1 MAAMTAIGP
10 ARGVTLQ
17 AARLPLRVRLGGI
30 RRQPGPPHALDRA
43 VFVLVR
49 RVAAD
54 ADGADGGAALV
65 QDEHA
70 DRQRQEI
77 LGTRGAEGAV
87 EDRAST
93 LEREAGDDVAQ
104 EPVHGATLYMVTMRL
119 RNP

>member
-30 RRQPGPPHALDRA
+30 RRQPGPSHALDRA
-43 VFVLVR
+43 EFVLVR

-70 DRQRQEI
+70 AGDGDELTARSPDDGGEAI
-77 LGTRGAEGAV
+77 GAGSTVLTRGGGTQSPHE
-87 EDRAST
+87 
-93 LEREAGDDVAQ
+93 
-104 EPVHGATLYMVTMRL
+104 EP
-119 RNP
+119 P